1 MVEADGDPSGCLGWK
16 PGSTEGAHT
25 VKLLVTGG
33 AGYIG
38 SVTSRLLLDAGH
50 EVVVLDNL
58 RTGFREAVAPD
69 ATFVQADIA
78 DAGSVLTPGSGF
90 DAVLHFAGLIAAGE
104 SMVKPEIY
112 WHNNV
117 VSSLALLDAVR
128 AAGVPRM
135 VFSSTAAVYGNP
147 VELPI
152 AESAIKAP
160 TSTYG
165 ATKLAFDF
173 ALTSE
178 AFAHGLAAVSL
189 RYFNVAGAY
198 IRPDGTAVG
207 ERHDPETHLIPI
219 ALQVAAGKRDKLQ
232 LFGDDYPTP
241 DGTNVRDYIHVED
254 LARAHLLA
262 LDAATPGEHRIYN
275 LGNGNGFSNLQVVE
289 VAREVTGAELAVET
303 APRRDGDPASLV
315 ASSQRAADELGWVP
329 AKNTLHDMIS
339 DAWEFYRTHV
349 A

>member
-1 MVEADGDPSGCLGWK
+1 
-16 PGSTEGAHT
+16 

-33 AGYIG
+33 AGYVG

-50 EVVVLDNL
+50 EVTVLDNL
-58 RTGFREAVAPD
+58 STGFRAAVAPD
-69 ATFVQADIA
+69 ATFVQADIR
-78 DAGSVLTPGSGF
+78 DAAQVLTPDAGF

-104 SMVKPEIY
+104 SMVKPELY
-112 WHNNV
+112 WDHNV
-117 VSSLALLDAVR
+117 VRSLALLEAVR
-128 AAGVPRM
+128 AAKVPRL

-147 VELPI
+147 SELPI
-152 AESAIKAP
+152 TESAVKAP
-160 TSTYG
+160 TNTYG
-165 ATKLAFDF
+165 GTKLTFDL

-178 AFAHGLAAVSL
+178 TFAHGLAAVSL

-198 IRPDGTAVG
+198 IRPDGTAIG

-232 LFGDDYPTP
+232 LFGDDYPTV
-241 DGTNVRDYIHVED
+241 DGTCVRDYIHVED

-262 LDAATPGEHRIYN
+262 LDAATAGEHRIYN
-275 LGNGNGFSNLQVVE
+275 LGNGNGFSNKQVVE
-289 VAREVTGAELAVET
+289 AARAVTGHELPVEI
-303 APRRDGDPASLV
+303 APRRDGDPAALV
-315 ASSQRAADELGWVP
+315 ASSRLAREQLGWVP
-329 AKNTLHDMIS
+329 AKNTLGDMIS

>member
-1 MVEADGDPSGCLGWK
+1 
-16 PGSTEGAHT
+16 

-58 RTGFREAVAPD
+58 VTGFREAVAPD
-69 ATFVQADIA
+69 ATFVEKDIRDAAD
-78 DAGSVLTPGSGF
+78 VLTPDAGF

-104 SMVKPEIY
+104 SMVKPELY
-112 WHNNV
+112 WHDNV
-117 VSSLALLDAVR
+117 VKSLALLDAVR
-128 AAGVPRM
+128 AARVPRFI
-135 VFSSTAAVYGNP
+135 FSSTAAVYGDP
-147 VELPI
+147 IELPI
-152 AESAIKAP
+152 PESAVKAP

-165 ATKLAFDF
+165 ATKLTFDH

-178 AFAHGLAAVSL
+178 AFAHRLAAVSL

-198 IRPDGTAVG
+198 IHDGHEIG

-219 ALQVAAGKRDKLQ
+219 ALQVAAGKREKLQ
-232 LFGDDYPTP
+232 LFGDDYPTI

-262 LDAATPGEHRIYN
+262 LDAATGGEHKIYN
-275 LGNGNGFSNLQVVE
+275 LGNGSGFSNKQVVE
-289 VAREVTGAELAVET
+289 AAREVTGAELPVEI
-303 APRRDGDPASLV
+303 APRRDGDPAALV
-315 ASSQRAADELGWVP
+315 ASSARARDELGWVP
-329 AKNTLHDMIS
+329 EKNTLQAMIG
-339 DAWEFYRTHV
+339 DAWTFYRAHV

>member
-1 MVEADGDPSGCLGWK
+1 M
-16 PGSTEGAHT
+16 
-25 VKLLVTGG
+25 KLLVTGG

-38 SVTSRLLLDAGH
+38 SITTRLLLEAGH

-58 RTGFREAVAPD
+58 STGFREAVAPG
-69 ATFVQADIA
+69 ATFVEADIR
-78 DAGSVLTPGSGF
+78 DAARVLTPEAGF

-104 SMVKPEIY
+104 SMAKPELY
-112 WHNNV
+112 WDHNV
-117 VSSLALLDAVR
+117 TRSLALLDAVR
-128 AAGVPRM
+128 AARVPRI

-147 VELPI
+147 TELPI
-152 AESAIKAP
+152 TEGAVKAP

-165 ATKLAFDF
+165 ATKLTFDH

-198 IRPDGTAVG
+198 LRPDGTAVG

-219 ALQVAAGKRDKLQ
+219 ALQAAAGKRDKLQ
-232 LFGDDYPTP
+232 LFGDDYPTE
-241 DGTNVRDYIHVED
+241 DGTCVRDYIHVED

-262 LDAATPGEHRIYN
+262 LDAATAGEHRIYN
-275 LGNGNGFSNLQVVE
+275 LGNGNGFSNRQVVE
-289 VAREVTGAELAVET
+289 AVREVTGVDLQVEM
-303 APRRDGDPASLV
+303 APRRSGDPAALV
-315 ASSQRAADELGWVP
+315 ASSAKARTELGWTP
-329 AKNTLHDMIS
+329 EKATLQAMIS
-339 DAWEFYRTHV
+339 DAWEFYRDHV

>member
-1 MVEADGDPSGCLGWK
+1 M
-16 PGSTEGAHT
+16 
-25 VKLLVTGG
+25 KLLVTGG
-33 AGYIG
+33 AGYVG

-58 RTGFREAVAPD
+58 RTGFQEAVAPD

-78 DAGSVLTPGSGF
+78 DAGQVLTPDSGF

-104 SMVKPEIY
+104 SMARPELY
-112 WHNNV
+112 WHENV
-117 VSSLALLDAVR
+117 VKSLALLDAIR
-128 AAGVPRM
+128 AAKVPR
-135 VFSSTAAVYGNP
+135 VIFSSTAAVYGNP

-152 AESAIKAP
+152 TESAIKAP

-165 ATKLAFDF
+165 STKLTFDL

-198 IRPDGTAVG
+198 IAEGHEIG

-219 ALQVAAGKRDKLQ
+219 TLQVAAGKREKLQ
-232 LFGDDYPTP
+232 LFGDDYPTV
-241 DGTNVRDYIHVED
+241 DGTCVRDYIHVDD

-262 LDAATPGEHRIYN
+262 LDATVAGEHRIYN
-275 LGNGNGFSNLQVVE
+275 LGNGNGFSNRQVVE
-289 VAREVTGAELAVET
+289 AAREVTGAEIPVEI
-303 APRRDGDPASLV
+303 AARRDGDPATLV
-315 ASSQRAADELGWVP
+315 ASSGRARDELGWTP
-329 AKNTLHDMIS
+329 RKNTLHDMIG
-339 DAWEFYRTHV
+339 DAWTFYRKHV

>member
-1 MVEADGDPSGCLGWK
+1 
-16 PGSTEGAHT
+16 

-58 RTGFREAVAPD
+58 VTGFREAVAPD
-69 ATFVQADIA
+69 ATFVEKDIRDAAD
-78 DAGSVLTPGSGF
+78 VLTPDAGF

-104 SMVKPEIY
+104 SMVKPELY
-112 WHNNV
+112 WHDNV
-117 VSSLALLDAVR
+117 VKSLALLDAVR
-128 AAGVPRM
+128 AARVPRFI
-135 VFSSTAAVYGNP
+135 FSSTAAVYGDP
-147 VELPI
+147 LELPI
-152 AESAIKAP
+152 PESAVKAP

-165 ATKLAFDF
+165 ATKLTFDH

-178 AFAHGLAAVSL
+178 AFAHRLAAVSL

-198 IRPDGTAVG
+198 IHDGHEIG

-219 ALQVAAGKRDKLQ
+219 ALQVAAGKREKLQ
-232 LFGDDYPTP
+232 LFGDDYPTI

-262 LDAATPGEHRIYN
+262 LDAATGGEHKIYN
-275 LGNGNGFSNLQVVE
+275 LGNGSGFSNKQVVE
-289 VAREVTGAELAVET
+289 AAREVTGAELPVEI
-303 APRRDGDPASLV
+303 APRRDGDPAALV
-315 ASSQRAADELGWVP
+315 ASSARARDELGWVP
-329 AKNTLHDMIS
+329 EKNTLQAMIG
-339 DAWEFYRTHV
+339 DAWTFYRAHV

>member
-1 MVEADGDPSGCLGWK
+1 
-16 PGSTEGAHT
+16 

-33 AGYIG
+33 AGYVG

-50 EVVVLDNL
+50 DVVVLDNL

-69 ATFVQADIA
+69 ATFVEADIA
-78 DAGSVLTPGSGF
+78 DAAQVLTPDAGF

-104 SMVKPEIY
+104 SMARPELY
-112 WHNNV
+112 WHENV
-117 VSSLALLDAVR
+117 VKSLALLDAIR
-128 AAGVPRM
+128 AARVPR
-135 VFSSTAAVYGNP
+135 VIFSSTAAVYGNP

-152 AESAIKAP
+152 SESAAKAP

-165 ATKLAFDF
+165 STKLTFDL

-178 AFAHGLAAVSL
+178 TFAHNLAAVSL

-198 IRPDGTAVG
+198 INDSHEIG

-219 ALQVAAGKRDKLQ
+219 TLQAAAGKREKLQ
-232 LFGDDYPTP
+232 LFGDDYPTA
-241 DGTNVRDYIHVED
+241 DGTCVRDYIHVED

-262 LDAATPGEHRIYN
+262 LDAATPGEHKIYN
-275 LGNGNGFSNLQVVE
+275 LGNGNGFSNRQVVE
-289 VAREVTGAELAVET
+289 AAREVTGAAIPVEI
-303 APRRDGDPASLV
+303 APRRDGDPATLV
-315 ASSQRAADELGWVP
+315 ASSERARTELGWVP
-329 AKNTLHDMIS
+329 QKNTLQAMIG
-339 DAWEFYRTHV
+339 DAWTFYRKHV

>member
-1 MVEADGDPSGCLGWK
+1 M
-16 PGSTEGAHT
+16 
-25 VKLLVTGG
+25 KLLVTGG
-33 AGYIG
+33 AGYVG

-69 ATFVQADIA
+69 ATFVEADIA
-78 DAGSVLTPGSGF
+78 EAARVLTPDAGF

-104 SMVKPEIY
+104 SMAKPELY
-112 WHNNV
+112 WHENV
-117 VSSLALLDAVR
+117 VKSLALLDAIR
-128 AAGVPRM
+128 AARVPR
-135 VFSSTAAVYGNP
+135 VIFSSTAAVYGNP

-152 AESAIKAP
+152 SETAAKAP

-165 ATKLAFDF
+165 STKLTFDL

-178 AFAHGLAAVSL
+178 TFAHQLAAVSL

-198 IRPDGTAVG
+198 IRGGHEIG

-219 ALQVAAGKRDKLQ
+219 TLQTAAGKRDKLQ

-241 DGTNVRDYIHVED
+241 DGTCVRDYIHVED

-275 LGNGNGFSNLQVVE
+275 LGNGSGFSNREVVE
-289 VAREVTGAELAVET
+289 AAREVTGAAIPVEI
-303 APRRDGDPASLV
+303 APRREGDPATLV
-315 ASSQRAADELGWVP
+315 ASSERARTELGWTP
-329 AKNTLHDMIS
+329 EKNTLQAMIG
-339 DAWEFYRTHV
+339 DAWTFYRRHV

>member
-1 MVEADGDPSGCLGWK
+1 M
-16 PGSTEGAHT
+16 
-25 VKLLVTGG
+25 KLLVTGG
-33 AGYIG
+33 AGYVG

-58 RTGFREAVAPD
+58 STGFREAVAPD
-69 ATFVQADIA
+69 ATFVEADIR
-78 DAGSVLTPGSGF
+78 DAAQVLTPGAGF

-104 SMVKPEIY
+104 SMIKPELY
-112 WHNNV
+112 WDHNV
-117 VSSLALLDAVR
+117 VRSLALLDAVR
-128 AAGVPRM
+128 AAKVPRL

-147 VELPI
+147 IELPI
-152 AESAIKAP
+152 TETAVKAP
-160 TSTYG
+160 TNTYG
-165 ATKLAFDF
+165 GTKLSFDL

-178 AFAHGLAAVSL
+178 TFAHGLAAVSL
-189 RYFNVAGAY
+189 RYFNVAGAL
-198 IRPDGTAVG
+198 IRPDGTAIG

-232 LFGDDYPTP
+232 LFGDDYPTA

-262 LDAATPGEHRIYN
+262 LEAATASEHRIYN
-275 LGNGNGFSNLQVVE
+275 LGNGNGFSNKQVVE
-289 VAREVTGAELAVET
+289 VAREVTGAELPVEI

-315 ASSQRAADELGWVP
+315 ASSAKARDELGWVP
-329 AKNTLHDMIS
+329 AKNTLTDMIG
-339 DAWEFYRTHV
+339 DAWEFYRAHV

>member
-1 MVEADGDPSGCLGWK
+1 
-16 PGSTEGAHT
+16 

-50 EVVVLDNL
+50 EVVVLDSL
-58 RTGFREAVAPD
+58 TTGFRTAVAPD
-69 ATFVQADIA
+69 ATFVQADIIDAATVLTA
-78 DAGSVLTPGSGF
+78 DAGF

-104 SMVKPEIY
+104 SMVKPELY
-112 WHNNV
+112 WHANV
-117 VSSLALLDAVR
+117 VGSLALLDAVR
-128 AAGVPRM
+128 AAGVPTV

-147 VELPI
+147 RELPI
-152 AESAIKAP
+152 TESAVTAP

-165 ATKLAFDF
+165 ATKLAFDH

-178 AFAHGLAAVSL
+178 THAHGLAAVSL

-232 LFGDDYPTP
+232 LFGDDYPTA
-241 DGTNVRDYIHVED
+241 DGTCVRDYIHVED

-262 LDAATPGEHRIYN
+262 LAKAARGEHRVYN
-275 LGNGNGFSNLQVVE
+275 LGNGNGFSNRQVVE
-289 VAREVTGAELAVET
+289 VAREVTGAPLPVEM
-303 APRRDGDPASLV
+303 APRREGDPAALV
-315 ASSQRAADELGWVP
+315 ASSGLARAELGWVP
-329 AKNTLHDMIS
+329 EKPTLADMIG
-339 DAWEFYRTHV
+339 DAWTFYRGQ
-349 A
+349 AA